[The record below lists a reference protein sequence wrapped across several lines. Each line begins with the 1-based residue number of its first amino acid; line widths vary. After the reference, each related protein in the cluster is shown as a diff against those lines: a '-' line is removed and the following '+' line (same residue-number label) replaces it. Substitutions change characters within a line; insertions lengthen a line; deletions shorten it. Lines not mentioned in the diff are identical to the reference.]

1 MIALLQFQFFLF
13 FAAISGS
20 SIVHCFTLLP
30 HRQFPSPSFW
40 ISPRLYG
47 TTNDAAAAAAAQRIN
62 SHSNTITLLRATTS
76 CSIQDGQ
83 DDDDDN
89 NIHELYKTVAEQ
101 DPEWYQEFV
110 LNVLG
115 EDDTSMRVL
124 PVAVPSS
131 PSIQNET
138 NMLMTNEEST
148 TGIPDDMGETKTS
161 STTIIR
167 QTIIDT
173 KPSNDNDNENEILQP
188 ETLEESNNNNK
199 NITGSKNETT
209 NETIQATNN
218 ESTLI
223 DEEDSVMSTI
233 RYTNLIMDTSGYYD
247 SVNETN
253 EFVSLLSMEESLISN
268 QDDSSTFTTTT
279 AASNEVSDSR
289 IEIPSEILSTTNA
302 TATTPPNTAIEPEFV
317 ILYRD
322 FYKQDR
328 LQCVPLQALVVLG
341 YTPEEI
347 PFLQTDVLSLIIQDS
362 IERPT
367 RGIPPQWK
375 ISQSQYQVLKD
386 DVRIMYNDE
395 AQALLLEKNKSR
407 RTTTT
412 TTTPS
417 HVGGDKVE
425 TVLSSRDD
433 TFGDIN
439 ERKDAPLP
447 QRQRR
452 PSSSV
457 LDEPES
463 NTSTR
468 TRSRPPDRKQQQ
480 RPPVTAS
487 SSKRRPD
494 PPRNPLWMDIDTF
507 RDLLKREAEL
517 RVRILG
523 EGWSETI
530 KRESSWRLRLYKE
543 WLWNLHDG
551 VGEPFFQSESE
562 RVRRKEVM
570 TRRDDEFKSE
580 PMRSRR
586 TTTDR
591 ARVRSDPNKRI
602 LDPRA
607 GNRPGKSQSREN
619 ETKRAQRRNRRENEQ
634 DDE

>member
-1 MIALLQFQFFLF
+1 M
-13 FAAISGS
+13 
-20 SIVHCFTLLP
+20 
-30 HRQFPSPSFW
+30 
-40 ISPRLYG
+40 
-47 TTNDAAAAAAAQRIN
+47 
-62 SHSNTITLLRATTS
+62 
-76 CSIQDGQ
+76 
-83 DDDDDN
+83 
-89 NIHELYKTVAEQ
+89 AEQ

-173 KPSNDNDNENEILQP
+173 KPSNDNENENENEILQP
-188 ETLEESNNNNK
+188 EKLEESNNNNK
-199 NITGSKNETT
+199 NITGSNNETT

-417 HVGGDKVE
+417 QVGGDKVE

-551 VGEPFFQSESE
+551 VGEPLFQSESE